1 MLLRALRKLNIG
13 IEKYEI
19 FKDSRISK
27 KTRDILLARG
37 IISVVKAPPVTAG
50 GVLPEKLERLESAGV
65 ETLADVIEAESVEG
79 MTDKELKTLQGLASE
94 MLSIETP
101 KKKCGCGR

>member
-19 FKDSRISK
+19 FKDSRVST

-37 IISVVKAPPVTAG
+37 IVSVVEAPPVSAVV
-50 GVLPEKLERLESAGV
+50 VLPEKLERLESAGV

-79 MTDKELKTLQGLASE
+79 MTGKELETLQELASE
-94 MLSIETP
+94 MLSIEAP
-101 KKKCGCGR
+101 KNECGCGR